1 MGGLNQILANLGIT
15 TRDLILD
22 LLGAAFIADFGI
34 VQAVGAGGDTVD
46 VQHAIQPVV
55 AGEQQG
61 TTITKGV
68 EVLWP
73 GGGGQLSAKWD
84 LAVGDPVLLV
94 GLKDFIPTVGGALP
108 QTEQIP
114 IHYTQETMKAI
125 PMGAYKGTS
134 AIPISVSGGVMTVG
148 DPATAQPSARKGDAV
163 RLDQT
168 TDQVGMVMLAGML
181 GIPSLAGVVDAGSA
195 KVKVS

>member
-22 LLGAAFIADFGI
+22 LLSAAFIADFGI
-34 VQAVGAGGDTVD
+34 VQAVGAGGATVD
-46 VQHAIQPVV
+46 VEHAIQPVV

>member
-1 MGGLNQILANLGIT
+1 
-15 TRDLILD
+15 
-22 LLGAAFIADFGI
+22 
-34 VQAVGAGGDTVD
+34 VE
-46 VQHAIQPVV
+46 HAIQPVV